1 MKARGRARSA
11 VTAVVAILAGLS
23 LAACGGRGSV
33 IPPQSGLATQGNGLT
48 SVPARRLISID
59 ELNQWAPMYVTLP
72 SHDVDVASLDA
83 QQAARR
89 TIPFFSGTV
98 KSPLRDLPYKY
109 RIAGADPRK
118 SAATTN
124 IPYVA
129 IVLKVHFKGNFGG
142 KNLDFWLDPTKPAC
156 GDNVSV
162 ANRFLKGPNFNPV
175 PLTSNGANVGK
186 VQITDGFQRAEFWK
200 IRKGPGYHTVLK
212 SARGQVVEL
221 VDAPPYSV
229 ISSKPL
235 CGGDGHRVG
244 IVPIAWMLSTAER
257 LAKKWATTSQV
268 AIFLTYNV
276 FETLDVNSPGL
287 IGGYHLSFG
296 RGAAGTQVYGVGAYN
311 DTGIFKS
318 PASADINT
326 WTHEFGD
333 LLNNPFPLTQDR
345 SNEVPAWGG
354 VGQVPKGKCQSNL
367 ETGDP
372 LTGSAF
378 AVRYNGFTYH
388 PQELA
393 FFDWFYR
400 TSSQGTGGKYSF
412 KGTFKTY
419 QSKICVPR

>member
-1 MKARGRARSA
+1 MSSLARARCA
-11 VTAVVAILAGLS
+11 VTMCAAILVGLS
-23 LAACGGRGSV
+23 LTACGGRGGV
-33 IPPQSGLATQGNGLT
+33 IPSQSGLPSQGNGYAGGAAGR
-48 SVPARRLISID
+48 VISID
-59 ELNQWAPMYVTLP
+59 ELNQWAPLYVTLP

-83 QQAARR
+83 QQAALR

-98 KSPLRDLPYKY
+98 KSPLRKLSYNY

-118 SAATTN
+118 SATTTK

-156 GDNVSV
+156 GDSVSV

-175 PLTSNGANVGK
+175 ALTSNGASIGK

-212 SARGQVVEL
+212 SARASIVQP
-221 VDAPPYSV
+221 VDAPPYSA

-244 IVPIAWMLSTAER
+244 IVPIAWMISTAER
-257 LAKKWATTSQV
+257 LAKKWAKTNQV

-296 RGAAGTQVYGVGAYN
+296 RGAAGTQVYGVGVYN
-311 DTGIFKS
+311 DKGIFKN
-318 PASADINT
+318 PGSADIDT

-345 SNEVPAWGG
+345 SNQVPAWGG
-354 VGQVPKGKCQSNL
+354 VGQVPTGRCQGNL

-372 LTGSAF
+372 LTGSQF
-378 AVRYNGFTYH
+378 TVSYNGFTYH

-400 TSSQGTGGKYSF
+400 TPSQGTGGKYSF

-419 QSKICVPR
+419 QGKICVPN